1 MKRPAVCSPKRHRGL
16 TSKFPPVGGG
26 ASDWITTLEGE
37 TMGDT
42 DGGGDLGALLSKL
55 EGRDTSRK
63 LLKEASIG
71 S

>member
-1 MKRPAVCSPKRHRGL
+1 M
-16 TSKFPPVGGG
+16 GGG

-42 DGGGDLGALLSKL
+42 YGGGDLGALLSKL
-55 EGRDTSRK
+55 EGRDTTRE